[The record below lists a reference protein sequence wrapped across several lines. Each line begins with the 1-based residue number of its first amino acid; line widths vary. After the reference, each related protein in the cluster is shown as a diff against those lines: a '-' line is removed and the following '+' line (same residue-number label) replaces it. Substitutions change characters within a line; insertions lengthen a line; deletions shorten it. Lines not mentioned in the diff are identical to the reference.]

1 MKHVQRLFAHFSKR
15 RRAGASAPA
24 SRSRRRLKPAL
35 YGDMK
40 RRIACAVIIAMPALG
55 CQSSQDS
62 PTTTP
67 TSPGAS
73 PSADVVN
80 VAGNWVGT
88 LESTNI
94 AAQTIS
100 MVVVQFGNCVDGS
113 WKSADGDWTGAMS
126 GFAMKDSFSGQIT
139 FERRSNGGCLASGN
153 VGGDVGSDT
162 LRWTGIGATPIGQC
176 AGNIPQSI
184 VISMRRQ

>member
-1 MKHVQRLFAHFSKR
+1 MS
-15 RRAGASAPA
+15 
-24 SRSRRRLKPAL
+24 
-35 YGDMK
+35 
-40 RRIACAVIIAMPALG
+40 ALG
-55 CQSSQDS
+55 CQGSGQDS
-62 PTTTP
+62 PTTNP
-67 TSPGAS
+67 TSPGAP
-73 PSADVVN
+73 PSEDVVN

-113 WKSADGDWTGAMS
+113 WKSADGDWTGAIS

-139 FERRSNGGCLASGN
+139 FERRSSGGCLASGS
-153 VGGDVGSDT
+153 VAGEVASGT
-162 LRWTGIGATPIGQC
+162 LRWTGAGATPIGQC